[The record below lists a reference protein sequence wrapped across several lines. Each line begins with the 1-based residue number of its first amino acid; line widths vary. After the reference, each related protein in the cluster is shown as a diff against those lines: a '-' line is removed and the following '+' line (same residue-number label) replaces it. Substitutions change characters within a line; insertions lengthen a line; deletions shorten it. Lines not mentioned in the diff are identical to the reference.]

1 MATIRDLRSRIVGVE
16 KTQKITRAMK
26 MVAAAKLARATRQ
39 IQAAR
44 PYAEKL
50 RRVLGSVAGG
60 VELDAHPLLAPRES
74 VRTLEIVLF
83 TSDRGLC
90 GAYNSNLVRTAQR
103 VIAARRDDVDEI
115 VLTPV
120 GRRGGEAFQRTP
132 GVTIEKRWSG
142 LGNVTVAHGRE
153 IADYLMRRYREH
165 EADEIILV
173 YSEFVS
179 ALTQAPKSERLLPLQ
194 AEEAEEVEEPVAYEV
209 EPDPVSL
216 LGMLIPRAVQFA
228 VFRAL
233 LENQAGEHGARMTA
247 MDSATSNTEDLIA
260 TLTLDM
266 NKARQAAITAELVEI
281 VSGAEAL

>member
-1 MATIRDLRSRIVGVE
+1 MATIRDLRSRIVSVQ

-39 IQAAR
+39 IHAAR

-50 RRVLGSVAGG
+50 RAVLGSVASG
-60 VELDAHPLLAPRES
+60 VEVDAHPLLAPREN

-90 GAYNSNLVRTAQR
+90 GGYNSNLVRRAKSVISQR
-103 VIAARRDDVDEI
+103 AEEVDAI

-120 GRRGGEAFQRTP
+120 GRRGGEAFRRTS
-132 GVTIEKRWSG
+132 GVSIEQRWSR
-142 LGNVTVAHGRE
+142 LGNVTTGHARE
-153 IADYLMRRYREH
+153 IADYLMRRYREGG
-165 EADEIILV
+165 ADEIVLV

-179 ALTQAPKSERLLPLQ
+179 ALTQKPKDERLLPLQ
-194 AEEAEEVEEPVAYEV
+194 AEEVEEGVGYEI
-209 EPDPVSL
+209 EPDPVTL
-216 LGMLIPRAVQFA
+216 LGLLIPRAVEFA
-228 VFRAL
+228 VYRAL

-247 MDSATSNTEDLIA
+247 MESATSNTEDLIS

-266 NKARQAAITAELVEI
+266 NKARQSAITAQLMEI
-281 VSGAEAL
+281 VSGAEAV

>member
-1 MATIRDLRSRIVGVE
+1 MATIRDLRGRIVAVE

-26 MVAAAKLARATRQ
+26 MVAAARLARATRQ
-39 IQAAR
+39 IHAAR

-50 RRVLGSVAGG
+50 RAVLGSVASG
-60 VELDAHPLLAPRES
+60 VEVDAHPLLSAREP
-74 VRTLEIVLF
+74 VRTLEVVLF

-90 GAYNSNLVRTAQR
+90 GAYNSNLIRRARALIEARAPGVQR
-103 VIAARRDDVDEI
+103 V

-120 GRRGGEAFQRTP
+120 GRRGGEGFQRTA

-142 LGNVTVAHGRE
+142 LGSVTTGHARE
-153 IADYLMRRYREH
+153 IAEYLMRRYLEGA
-165 EADEIILV
+165 ADEIVLV

-179 ALTQAPKSERLLPLQ
+179 ALTQQPKDERLLPLQ
-194 AEEAEEVEEPVAYEV
+194 AEEVEDGLTYEI

-216 LGMLIPRAVQFA
+216 LRLLIPRAVEFA
-228 VFRAL
+228 VYRAL

-247 MDSATSNTEDLIA
+247 MDSATTNTEDLIS
-260 TLTLDM
+260 TLTLKM

>member
-1 MATIRDLRSRIVGVE
+1 MATIRDLRSRIVSVQ

-39 IQAAR
+39 IHAAR

-50 RRVLGSVAGG
+50 RAVLGSVASG
-60 VELDAHPLLAPRES
+60 VEVDAHPLLAPREN

-90 GAYNSNLVRTAQR
+90 GGYNSNLVRRVKSVISQR
-103 VIAARRDDVDEI
+103 AEEVDAI

-120 GRRGGEAFQRTP
+120 GRRGGEAFRRTS
-132 GVTIEKRWSG
+132 GVSIEQRWSR
-142 LGNVTVAHGRE
+142 LGNVTTGHARE
-153 IADYLMRRYREH
+153 IADYLMRRYREGG
-165 EADEIILV
+165 ADEIVLV

-179 ALTQAPKSERLLPLQ
+179 ALTQKPKDERLLPLQ
-194 AEEAEEVEEPVAYEV
+194 AEEVEEGVADEI
-209 EPDPVSL
+209 EPDPVTL
-216 LGMLIPRAVQFA
+216 LGLLIPRAVEFA
-228 VFRAL
+228 VYRAL

-247 MDSATSNTEDLIA
+247 MESATSNTEDLIS

-266 NKARQAAITAELVEI
+266 NKARQSAITAQLMEI
-281 VSGAEAL
+281 VSGAEAV